1 MVKKLIVLAIL
12 VSLLAACVPVPAAGG
27 ATIAGAAGGSLT
39 AVSAAFGGGFGSTGC
54 TITSAGNISCDGNAV
69 IKGTTLITGTTTLA
83 GAANLNGINTIGD
96 GGDTVAINSSD
107 WDIGAT
113 GAMTGIGALTMDGVL
128 AANGGITATTLTSAG
143 DVTLTTDATGGNA
156 GAKTEL
162 IGLPRVKLVSLG
174 AGTNGATETT
184 LYIPAAD
191 PATSWVAISTTVT
204 SSNDTSIRR
213 VGVNSLKLAFGATAV
228 NDNGAAIDITNDD
241 LEADNESIGFW
252 IRSDTALDA
261 GDLDLLIDDT
271 DAAPDTT
278 FDVCAVATVNV
289 WQWCEID
296 YYQPDG
302 RHGQRRGQDRHC
314 AERRGRPGRVQCLA
328 GRHV

>member
-1 MVKKLIVLAIL
+1 MAI
-12 VSLLAACVPVPAAGG
+12 
-27 ATIAGAAGGSLT
+27 
-39 AVSAAFGGGFGSTGC
+39 
-54 TITSAGNISCDGNAV
+54 D
-69 IKGTTLITGTTTLA
+69 
-83 GAANLNGINTIGD
+83 
-96 GGDTVAINSSD
+96 SSD

-113 GAMTGIGALTMDGVL
+113 GAATGLGA
-128 AANGGITATTLTSAG
+128 ITADG
-143 DVTLTTDATGGNA
+143 DLTLTTDTTGGNA

-162 IGLPRVKLVSLG
+162 IGLPRVKLVSLA
-174 AGTNGATETT
+174 AGTNGSTETT

-228 NDNGAAIDITNDD
+228 DDNGAAIDITNDD
-241 LEADNESIGFW
+241 LETANESIGFW

-271 DAAPDTT
+271 DADTT

-289 WQWCEID
+289 WQWCEVDITGLTGGNGNVVD
-296 YYQPDG
+296 KIGIVLKDAAGLGAFNIWLDG
-302 RHGQRRGQDRHC
+302 MYKWDADDEEALGVDIPYDGVLSVAAVLTAQDQANTTVRS
-314 AERRGRPGRVQCLA
+314 RPSIPATSSTTRLPA
-328 GRHV
+328 M